1 MKNQIVEQSVY
12 QKNDN
17 WIVGKITES
26 GGNMWFSLCRGEIF
40 DWLINQFFINLFVS
54 REIQD
59 FLYWRNRYQCK
70 CVGGITYLK
79 LRGWRMKEN
88 GFDQNTILRWKMP
101 CLRKSSFS
109 KILNFKKAIRQ
120 LSQSENRA
128 TPTTKTISNNLIGS
142 DSDLALLVDNTGHH
156 RPISNAATSTP
167 ITNSRSDLIGRRSID
182 SSSTRVSEQSSATSS
197 PLSMARSNLKKS
209 TSRQRS
215 FRGEW
220 RHNDSLDDAII
231 TF

>member
-1 MKNQIVEQSVY
+1 
-12 QKNDN
+12 
-17 WIVGKITES
+17 
-26 GGNMWFSLCRGEIF
+26 
-40 DWLINQFFINLFVS
+40 
-54 REIQD
+54 
-59 FLYWRNRYQCK
+59 
-70 CVGGITYLK
+70 
-79 LRGWRMKEN
+79 
-88 GFDQNTILRWKMP
+88 MP

-128 TPTTKTISNNLIGS
+128 TPTTKTNNLIGS

-215 FRGEW
+215 FRGE
-220 RHNDSLDDAII
+220 
-231 TF
+231 

>member
-1 MKNQIVEQSVY
+1 MSRLNLRLTHKP
-12 QKNDN
+12 D
-17 WIVGKITES
+17 
-26 GGNMWFSLCRGEIF
+26 
-40 DWLINQFFINLFVS
+40 FINLFVS
-54 REIQD
+54 REIQR
-59 FLYWRNRYQCK
+59 FLRLTGTPSMWVCRRDHGLQIAW
-70 CVGGITYLK
+70 V
-79 LRGWRMKEN
+79 
-88 GFDQNTILRWKMP
+88 DHSTIFRWKMP

-120 LSQSENRA
+120 LSQSENRT
-128 TPTTKTISNNLIGS
+128 TPTTKTIPNNLIGS
-142 DSDLALLVDNTGHH
+142 DSDLALLVEGHH

-220 RHNDSLDDAII
+220 RHNDLLDDVNFI
-231 TF
+231 F

>member
-1 MKNQIVEQSVY
+1 
-12 QKNDN
+12 
-17 WIVGKITES
+17 
-26 GGNMWFSLCRGEIF
+26 
-40 DWLINQFFINLFVS
+40 
-54 REIQD
+54 
-59 FLYWRNRYQCK
+59 
-70 CVGGITYLK
+70 
-79 LRGWRMKEN
+79 
-88 GFDQNTILRWKMP
+88 MP

-120 LSQSENRA
+120 LSQSENRT

-142 DSDLALLVDNTGHH
+142 DSDLALLVEGHH

-215 FRGEW
+215 FRGE
-220 RHNDSLDDAII
+220 
-231 TF
+231 